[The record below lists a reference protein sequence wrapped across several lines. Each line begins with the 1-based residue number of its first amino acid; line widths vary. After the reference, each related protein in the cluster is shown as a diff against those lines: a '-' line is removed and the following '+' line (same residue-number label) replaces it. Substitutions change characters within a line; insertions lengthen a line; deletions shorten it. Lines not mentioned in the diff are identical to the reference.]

1 MSAVGQRLGG
11 QRPVEPDVDVLVVGC
26 GPVGVMAALRC
37 AQRGLSV
44 LAIDRSEEIFPLPRA
59 VGMDAE
65 IQGLFDRAG
74 LGEPL
79 RAHSTPLLGA
89 EFVNAGGERVVGME
103 VAEGTVGSLG
113 YPAMITFDQPG
124 VERFLR
130 RAAVDAGVEVQLGV
144 EARSVRD
151 IAVDVEPDV
160 GIDPGQKAEGTAG
173 YGVRVE
179 FGAGGGHRSV
189 TARWLIG
196 ADGARSSIRAWRGLT
211 LVDQGFDQTWLVIDT
226 TLLDPDLPLP
236 RLARQICDPARV
248 CTFVPGTGSHRR
260 WEFRLQPGETREAM
274 LELDMIQELLA
285 PWGTTEQLAVDRA
298 AVYRF
303 HATVAESFRDGPV
316 FLAGDAAHQMP
327 PFNGQGM
334 CTGLRDAE
342 NLSWKLATVAD
353 GLADDGLLDTYDEER
368 RPHAAGQVVHSVD
381 AGMLIDAIASD
392 GEAALG
398 SGYGQRSFPG
408 VAGKLFIGQHP
419 RVGHPLPAPSI
430 GDRPPSDGW
439 LLLRQ
444 ADGRA
449 GDVPELWPRLGASVL
464 AVGEGTYPGLVDD
477 GVTVVVRPDRS
488 IAAVTTDLASITDSI
503 AAVLR
508 DAGA

>member
-1 MSAVGQRLGG
+1 MSAIG
-11 QRPVEPDVDVLVVGC
+11 QRPDGRAPVQPDVDVLVVGC
-26 GPVGVMAALRC
+26 GPVGVMAGLRC

-44 LAIDRSEEIFPLPRA
+44 LAVDRSEEVFPLPRA

-65 IQGLFDRAG
+65 IQGLFERAG
-74 LGEPL
+74 LGELL

-89 EFVNAGGERVVGME
+89 EFVNAAGERVVGME
-103 VAEGTVGSLG
+103 VDEGTVGSLG
-113 YPAMITFDQPG
+113 YPAMVTFDQPG

-130 RAAVDAGVEVQLGV
+130 RAAVEAGVEIRLGV
-144 EARSVRD
+144 EALSVRD
-151 IAVDVEPDV
+151 VE
-160 GIDPGQKAEGTAG
+160 IDLEAEGSEG
-173 YGVRVE
+173 LGVRVE
-179 FGAGGGHRSV
+179 LGGGRGARSV

-274 LELDMIQELLA
+274 LELDMIQDSG
-285 PWGTTEQLAVDRA
+285 PRWGTTEQLAVDRA

-398 SGYGQRSFPG
+398 SGYGQRPFPG
-408 VAGKLFIGQHP
+408 MTGELFVGQHR
-419 RVGHPLPAPSI
+419 RVGHPLPAPSV
-430 GDRPPSDGW
+430 GERPPPDGW

-444 ADGRA
+444 ANDRT
-449 GDVPELWPRLGASVL
+449 DEVPELWHRLGASVL
-464 AVGEGTYPGLVDD
+464 AVGDGTYPGLVDE

-488 IAAVTTDLASITDSI
+488 IAAVTTDLSACTDSI

-508 DAGA
+508 GGGV